1 MANVTEDGKY
11 STTIPE
17 FFCTSGFETA
27 QRIFI
32 SAIGLPLSIV
42 AILGNVL
49 IIVTLRKVSFLRP
62 PSKLLLVCL
71 ASTDL
76 VVGLISHPLYSFHFM
91 FPEHSKSCYYSE
103 LLFLSIG
110 SLLCGVSLL
119 TTTVISLD
127 RLLALLLG
135 LRYRQ
140 VVTVR
145 RVRALVATFL
155 VLFTFLAPLVFLSYR
170 TTVGIHIT
178 EWFQLVVLLLC
189 LMISTFCYTKI
200 YCTLHFSQTQV
211 QNQGHQGQPNE
222 EANQLNK
229 AKYKKTVSTALWL
242 QMSLL
247 VCYLPLFLVDAI
259 YSISGLNTP
268 LFNFAWTLSTSLML
282 SNSTLNP
289 FLYCWKMRE
298 MRRAVKH
305 TIRQLFRFSNEET

>member
-42 AILGNVL
+42 AIIGNFL

-76 VVGLISHPLYSFHFM
+76 VVGLISHPLYSFNFM

-155 VLFTFLAPLVFLSYR
+155 VLFTFLAPFVFLSYR
-170 TTVGIHIT
+170 TTVGHSHNR
-178 EWFQLVVLLLC
+178 VVSICNASFMLNDLYFLL
-189 LMISTFCYTKI
+189 
-200 YCTLHFSQTQV
+200 H
-211 QNQGHQGQPNE
+211 QN
-222 EANQLNK
+222 
-229 AKYKKTVSTALWL
+229 
-242 QMSLL
+242 
-247 VCYLPLFLVDAI
+247 
-259 YSISGLNTP
+259 
-268 LFNFAWTLSTSLML
+268 LSHTSLF
-282 SNSTLNP
+282 SNSSAKPRSPRTT
-289 FLYCWKMRE
+289 E
-298 MRRAVKH
+298 
-305 TIRQLFRFSNEET
+305 